1 MTRWMSRLA
10 LIGTVGLFGFLSGVV
25 WMKPSREAQRKPRVQ
40 ESVVAREF
48 KLVDRDG
55 NVRAELS
62 IPFGDPV
69 LFLYDRAG
77 KPRAWLTLDREGNP
91 RIMFVDKNDA
101 PVWQAPPT
109 EAKPSP

>member
-1 MTRWMSRLA
+1 MRWFHRWVLFGM
-10 LIGTVGLFGFLSGVV
+10 VGLFGFLSGVV
-25 WMKPSREAQRKPRVQ
+25 WMKPPREAQRKPRVQ

-69 LFLYDRAG
+69 LFLYDRTG

-91 RIMFVDKNDA
+91 RMMFVDKNDM
-101 PVWQAPPT
+101 PIWQAPAA
-109 EAKPSP
+109 EAKPSQ

>member
-1 MTRWMSRLA
+1 MRWMSRLV
-10 LIGTVGLFGFLSGVV
+10 LVGIIGLFGFLSGVV

-48 KLVDRDG
+48 KLVDREG

-62 IPFGDPV
+62 LPFGEPV
-69 LFLYDRAG
+69 LFLYDRSG

-91 RIMFVDKNDA
+91 RMMFVDAKDM
-101 PVWQAPPT
+101 PIWQAPAG
-109 EAKPSP
+109 EAKPSR